1 MFMSKNV
8 IADARVSCKC
18 KQILECCQ
26 VSYIWKIVEHA
37 ASSIIESFLH
47 VTDAIF
53 SWKDHVFTRRYK
65 YILWTRVHI
74 GELFS
79 LFSSV
84 FFALF
89 YFP

>member
-1 MFMSKNV
+1 MLLLMQGLVVNASKFLNV
-8 IADARVSCKC
+8 VESV
-18 KQILECCQ
+18 ILG
-26 VSYIWKIVEHA
+26 KLLEHA
-37 ASSIIESFLH
+37 ASSIIESFLL

-89 YFP
+89 YLPQVLCH